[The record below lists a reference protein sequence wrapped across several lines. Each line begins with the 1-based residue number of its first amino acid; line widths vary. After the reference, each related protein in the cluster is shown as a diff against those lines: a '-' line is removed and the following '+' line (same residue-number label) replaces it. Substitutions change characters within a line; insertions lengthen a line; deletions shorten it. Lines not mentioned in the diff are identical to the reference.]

1 MYICS
6 MYFVYPYLRSDDDFD
21 ITHSIQ
27 WVRASFPEAVIATV
41 GDKVTGADMHLSHKK
56 RFSERGCDVT
66 DKILT
71 FAKAHLNE
79 QFIYL
84 NDDFF
89 IGPNLNP
96 DITIHSG
103 EMAVNPYHAPH
114 YQKGCYNTSQ
124 FLKHNGFNT
133 LNFECHQP
141 MQMDSRMLIELFK
154 QIEWKEHNHFI
165 KSLYG
170 NVYQVP
176 SKLGQNL
183 KLNQPNLQLAS
194 QLLSDYGSFS
204 IGDGFKTP
212 QGLQF
217 LKR

>member
-6 MYFVYPYLRSDDDFD
+6 MYFVYPYLKSDDDWD
-21 ITHSIQ
+21 IIHSIR
-27 WVRASFPEAVIATV
+27 WIRESFPGAIIATV
-41 GDKVTGADMHLSHKK
+41 GDKVSDADIHIKHSK
-56 RFSERGCDVT
+56 RYHERGCDVT

-79 QFIYL
+79 SFVYM

-89 IGPNLNP
+89 IKSNFDPSV
-96 DITIHSG
+96 TIHSG
-103 EMAVNPYHAPH
+103 EIQVNFSHAPN
-114 YQKGCYNTSQ
+114 YQIGCINTSQ

-141 MQMDSRMLIELFK
+141 MIFNSRMLIELF
-154 QIEWKEHNHFI
+154 QSIDWKEHNHFI

-170 NVYQVP
+170 NVYEVR

-183 KLNQPNLQLAS
+183 KLNQPNLKVAS
-194 QLLSDYGSFS
+194 QLLSDYGALS

-212 QGLQF
+212 KGVEF